1 MRIRFHWGAGVA
13 VLYTA
18 FASATLAFA
27 IFAIANPAALVSD
40 DYYRE
45 ATRHDRRIEATANAR
60 AAGAGVSIETDRSGT
75 PAAVLRMAPAHHGRA
90 VGRVTWYR
98 PSDASFDRTV
108 PLAVDGEGMQRMAIG
123 DLPGGHWRVKVEWE
137 LDGRPFYFEQSVMVR
152 R

>member
-1 MRIRFHWGAGVA
+1 MA

-45 ATRHDRRIEATANAR
+45 ATRHDRRIEAAANGR
-60 AAGAGVSIETDRSGT
+60 AAGAKLTVETEPSGT
-75 PAAVLRMAPAHHGRA
+75 PAAVLRMSPAHHGRA

-98 PSDASFDRTV
+98 PSDASFDRTM
-108 PLAVDGEGMQRMAIG
+108 PLAIDDDGVQRMAIG
-123 DLPGGHWRVKVEWE
+123 DLPGGHWRIKVEWE
-137 LDGRPFYFEQSVMVR
+137 LDGRPFYLEQPVMVR